1 MHLVNKSLVGSSK
14 EYKMAHS
21 FRLSNVACILI
32 SMLVI
37 LLDLSVQLEAF
48 VLSPLTTSIFPSS
61 ATSTKITSKTSTFA
75 SLPVN
80 FQMTQNMA
88 TVTRNKSKQKLKMC
102 ICINCKYVTN
112 CAAYHFVEERH
123 SQPHMTDDPTF
134 TPRDGSPTI
143 HVNIRSQYEMG
154 KNEEL
159 KKMWREYKQEE
170 VAALNKQEQQSI
182 NEGTQTDAIGP
193 TTYNFENV
201 GEVSYEYDV
210 VKCEDYVEEMGCW
223 VANMPEEI
231 RLANPDFV
239 PT

>member
-1 MHLVNKSLVGSSK
+1 MG
-14 EYKMAHS
+14 
-21 FRLSNVACILI
+21 
-32 SMLVI
+32 
-37 LLDLSVQLEAF
+37 
-48 VLSPLTTSIFPSS
+48 SIFPSS

-112 CAAYHFVEERH
+112 CAAYHFVEEHH

-170 VAALNKQEQQSI
+170 VAALNKQEQQ
-182 NEGTQTDAIGP
+182 
-193 TTYNFENV
+193 
-201 GEVSYEYDV
+201 
-210 VKCEDYVEEMGCW
+210 
-223 VANMPEEI
+223 
-231 RLANPDFV
+231 
-239 PT
+239 